1 MVILEEAAYCD
12 VQLIH
17 EVVVPLLAMQSSVLL
32 CISTLTE
39 STNHYSQFFKMKAA
53 SGDALFKTIQFS
65 LICDKCLLTDNP
77 EKCTHKLHELPRWLS
92 ASKIDVIK
100 RMLCEDPAMFLR
112 ETMGI
117 CAEATARAFREEKVI
132 KFAERPRTTLL
143 FNATHIYVSLDPA
156 GGGNS
161 AFSIC
166 SLLSTAEGGMQ
177 VACKPSQRSSVGRIS
192 PPHKSAI
199 STTSCTNC
207 KGSVIHRSTKSGT
220 THGSTL
226 EQMYN
231 VNVSAGSSCMKYTDT
246 SCSM

>member
-1 MVILEEAAYCD
+1 
-12 VQLIH
+12 
-17 EVVVPLLAMQSSVLL
+17 
-32 CISTLTE
+32 
-39 STNHYSQFFKMKAA
+39 MKAA

-100 RMLCEDPAMFLR
+100 RMLCEDPAMYVRPHHTRHAAGRVNVSPVHGYRFLR